1 MYSTCT
7 NYVYMY
13 VVISYYSNVMFL
25 NLLFFQAPEEDY
37 FSVHIRIVG
46 DWTRKSNSLTQN
58 MYMYIGHFTF
68 SYIVHNIH
76 CILYSLTIPLFYLT
90 CTELA

>member
-7 NYVYMY
+7 CTNYVLCF
-13 VVISYYSNVMFL
+13 ISYHSNVMFL

-46 DWTRKSNSLTQN
+46 DWTRKSNSLCTQN
-58 MYMYIGHFTF
+58 MSVGHFTY
-68 SYIVHNIH
+68 SYIVHTVYVNKTSP
-76 CILYSLTIPLFYLT
+76 YSTVVT
-90 CTELA
+90 Q